1 MKAGLSVTL
10 AIARRECGSFF
21 RLPVGWVVIALF
33 LLVSAGTFWRV
44 AITPGEIASMRDFF
58 QFTTFL
64 LIVIAPAISMRL
76 FSEEMRTRSLESLM
90 TAPVSDTGLIAGKFL
105 GSVLFLLLMLAPTG
119 VYVVLLFMLADPA
132 PDLGPIVAG
141 YLSLMLVGC
150 LYLAIGTLG
159 STMTSSQTL
168 AFLGTFMGLLVLL
181 LVPAMAID
189 HVPSWAAGTLGEIS
203 VIRRVDDFGK
213 GVVDLAHVV
222 FFVSGSILFLVLA
235 YLSINSRRWR

>member
-1 MKAGLSVTL
+1 MRGGTGRTV
-10 AIARRECGSFF
+10 AIAKRECSSFF

-44 AITPGEIASMRDFF
+44 AITPGQIASMRDFF

-90 TAPVSDTGLIAGKFL
+90 TAPVGDAGLIAGKFF
-105 GSVLFLLLMLAPTG
+105 GAVLFLLLMLLPTG
-119 VYVVLLFMLADPA
+119 AYVGLLYVLADPA
-132 PDLGPIVAG
+132 PDPGPIVAG
-141 YLSLMLVGC
+141 YLSLLLVGC

-159 STMTSSQTL
+159 SSMTSSQTL
-168 AFLGTFMGLLVLL
+168 AFLGTFLGLLVLL
-181 LVPAMAID
+181 LVPTMAID
-189 HVPSWAAGTLGEIS
+189 HVPGWMAPVLGEIS

-222 FFVSGSILFLVLA
+222 FFLSGTVLFLVLA